1 MNLILSLCIIILLTI
16 FNFYGL
22 YTNKFYFFKFD
33 NYIFP
38 LLAMVHLV
46 FLYAMWSK
54 IKEEELAD
62 TQMRNLEY
70 SLYIIF
76 FVYVFKVFDSIT
88 ILWSYTEF
96 ENHVNPG
103 TFVPIGSFILALYLV
118 LLVLTLLTFKQ
129 RREIVGDYSFET
141 INENL
146 GSRQE

>member
-1 MNLILSLCIIILLTI
+1 M
-16 FNFYGL
+16 
-22 YTNKFYFFKFD
+22 
-33 NYIFP
+33 
-38 LLAMVHLV
+38 

-103 TFVPIGSFILALYLV
+103 TFVPLGSFILALYLV
-118 LLVLTLLTFKQ
+118 LLVLTILTFKQ
-129 RREIVGDYSFET
+129 RREIVGNYSFET